1 MTVTVQFRRGT
12 AAQNNA
18 FTGSIGEISI
28 NTTNSS
34 IRVHDGVTQGGA
46 ELMLADATNIDG
58 NIASSRIS
66 GTITA
71 SSLADGSS
79 VDGGT
84 Y

>member
-1 MTVTVQFRRGT
+1 MAVTVQFRRGT

-34 IRVHDGVTQGGA
+34 IRVHDGSTAGGK
-46 ELMLADATNIDG
+46 ELMLADATNISG
-58 NIASSRIS
+58 NIAGTSIS
-66 GTITA
+66 GGNI
-71 SSLADGSS
+71 
-79 VDGGT
+79 DGGT